1 MNDYMI
7 VLLSTGVWG
16 VVLGAASIAIAIL
29 IYFLQKQIRYPGQ
42 LKFAIIETWKV
53 RSTSPNGYGELS
65 LKYNDYVIKEELN
78 YVKFILY
85 NKKSFDYSSGDDD
98 NPVRIVLPK
107 GCNWIDAKIVES
119 SEEIQAEIINKKG
132 NELDL
137 RFNLLRKNEYI
148 EMDGIMESKSKI
160 SLRNLAHVIEVHHRI
175 PNVSSVKNT
184 TILDAYDYK
193 HMKKCLVLFGIMMAF
208 VVFTMVYAL
217 VINPTIPLKYKEIE
231 SGKTVSVYL
240 DKRGNIVHHNG
251 VLIWNRHSDPISKED
266 FENKYEPCFELSSIN
281 KNDYFAIG
289 TDLFI
294 LLLFASLVIGYSIV
308 LLKNNEIKKLNLRI

>member
-1 MNDYMI
+1 MI

-16 VVLGAASIAIAIL
+16 IVLGVASIAIAIL

-98 NPVRIVLPK
+98 NPVRIVLPE

-193 HMKKCLVLFGIMMAF
+193 HMKKRLVLIGIMMAF

-217 VINPTIPLKYKEIE
+217 VINPTTPLKYKEIE

-281 KNDYFAIG
+281 KTDHFAIG

-294 LLLFASLVIGYSIV
+294 LLLLASLVIGYSII